1 MILRTLGAGA
11 GGGLPQW
18 NCGCPQCRAAREGR
32 IPAMTQ
38 SALAVSVDGAD
49 WLLLNASPDLR
60 LQLAATPAL
69 HPRALRDSPVKAVL
83 VTNADVDHITG
94 LLSLREQT
102 GFRLYAT
109 AATQQILAENS
120 VFGVLNPEL
129 VRRETIALDQPFE
142 PLPGLTVTAWAVP
155 GKVALY
161 LEGDA
166 PDTQAMGE
174 QTIALTLQA
183 KGRVVHY
190 LPACATLPDWLVDRL
205 QGADAVYF
213 DGTVYA
219 DDDMARAG
227 TGPKTGR
234 RMGHLPMAGADG
246 SLARLAHLTGRRR
259 YIHINNTN
267 PALLPGSIE
276 RAAVLAAGWELAA
289 DGEEITL

>member
-102 GFRLYAT
+102 GFTLYAT

-161 LEGDA
+161 LEGAA

-174 QTIALTLQA
+174 QTIALTLRA
-183 KGRVVHY
+183 AGRVVHY
-190 LPACATLPDWLVDRL
+190 LPACATLPDWLVARL
-205 QGADAVYF
+205 AGADAVYF

-227 TGPKTGR
+227 TGAKTGR

-267 PALLPGSIE
+267 PALMHGSPE
-276 RAAVLAAGWELAA
+276 RATVLAAGWELAA